1 MNPDP
6 GSIELPAPPDFP
18 VTLTVRVELDGSEPL
33 VWRRLV
39 LPGDLNLVE
48 LHDILQRAMGW
59 MDTHQHQFAP
69 GTNDSPWHGPSFVTE
84 LDREEGVTGTAEADA
99 RLDQVLHRV
108 GDTLSYTYDFGDEWH
123 HTLILEQVG
132 PHNRSVPH
140 VLCTAAEM
148 ACPLEDV
155 GGVGAHNALVAA
167 HRVDPALPDVD
178 DYIRDWM
185 PEGWE
190 PDVVSLESINRLL
203 QSGPRS
209 F

>member
-1 MNPDP
+1 M
-6 GSIELPAPPDFP
+6 
-18 VTLTVRVELDGSEPL
+18 
-33 VWRRLV
+33 
-39 LPGDLNLVE
+39 LPGDLNLEE

-84 LDREEGVTGTAEADA
+84 LDREDGVTGTAEADA
-99 RLDQVLHRV
+99 RLDQVLQRV
-108 GDTLSYTYDFGDEWH
+108 GDTLGYTYDFGDEWH
-123 HTLILEQVG
+123 HTLTLEQVR
-132 PHNRSVPH
+132 PRSRGVPH
-140 VLCTAAEM
+140 VVCTAAEM

-155 GGVGAHNALVAA
+155 GGVSVHNALVAA